1 MATNPRSRNARRLHP
16 LAAVNRMVLMDL
28 NWPSLLG
35 LSVGLAMDAFAV
47 AIAAGMAINDVTPRH
62 VFRLSFHFGLFQF
75 LMSIAGWLV
84 GEQLTA
90 YIAGYDKWLA
100 FALLAYVGGKMLW
113 EGREKKNR
121 PKQRRTQSDPT
132 RGLRLLTLSVATS
145 LDALA
150 VGMSMAFLGVSVW
163 LPSVVIGIVTA
174 TMTTIGV
181 TFGGRIGSRWGHW
194 ADIAGGLVLILMG
207 IRVLVGS

>member
-1 MATNPRSRNARRLHP
+1 
-16 LAAVNRMVLMDL
+16 MDL

-75 LMSIAGWLV
+75 LMPIAGWLV
-84 GEQLTA
+84 GEQVTG

-113 EGREKKNR
+113 EGRKK
-121 PKQRRTQSDPT
+121 RTAPNIAAV
-132 RGLRLLTLSVATS
+132 RAIRLAAS
-145 LDALA
+145 
-150 VGMSMAFLGVSVW
+150 
-163 LPSVVIGIVTA
+163 IC
-174 TMTTIGV
+174 
-181 TFGGRIGSRWGHW
+181 
-194 ADIAGGLVLILMG
+194 
-207 IRVLVGS
+207 

>member
-1 MATNPRSRNARRLHP
+1 ME
-16 LAAVNRMVLMDL
+16 L

-47 AIAAGMAINDVTPRH
+47 AVATGMAINDVTPRH

-75 LMSIAGWLV
+75 LMPIAGWLV
-84 GEQLTA
+84 GEQVTA
-90 YIAGYDKWLA
+90 YIFGYDKWLA

-121 PKQRRTQSDPT
+121 PKHRRTTSDPT
-132 RGLRLLTLSVATS
+132 RGLHLLTLSVATS
-145 LDALA
+145 LDAMA
-150 VGMSMAFLGVSVW
+150 VGISMALLGISVW
-163 LPSVVIGIVTA
+163 LPSVVIGVVTA
-174 TMTTIGV
+174 TMTTIGI

-207 IRVLVGS
+207 LRVLVSA

>member
-1 MATNPRSRNARRLHP
+1 MP
-16 LAAVNRMVLMDL
+16 
-28 NWPSLLG
+28 
-35 LSVGLAMDAFAV
+35 
-47 AIAAGMAINDVTPRH
+47 
-62 VFRLSFHFGLFQF
+62 
-75 LMSIAGWLV
+75 IAGWLV
-84 GEQLTA
+84 GEQVTA

-113 EGREKKNR
+113 EGREKKIR

-150 VGMSMAFLGVSVW
+150 VGMSMAFLGISVW

-207 IRVLVGS
+207 LRVLLPG